1 MWSTW
6 NHASSHQERGIKT
19 QNVSLLVK
27 CIFHRSKSCSTS
39 GKPSLVRETIS
50 VSDHLLKPS
59 QMRREPASP
68 SLCSVFGSLVNRS
81 MHWADEI
88 LGSPPWCYIGTNEPQ
103 LPAPKVPDSLLHL
116 FIHSFEKHAL
126 NMHVMTQTLRMER
139 WPGLWTL
146 PSCANLSETTSPTL
160 NTWKL
165 SWEVTAGIC
174 TVGYGDT

>member
-1 MWSTW
+1 M
-6 NHASSHQERGIKT
+6 
-19 QNVSLLVK
+19 
-27 CIFHRSKSCSTS
+27 SCSTS

-81 MHWADEI
+81 MQWADEI

-103 LPAPKVPDSLLHL
+103 PPAPKVPDSLLPL

-126 NMHVMTQTLRMER
+126 NMHVMTQTLWMER
-139 WPGLWTL
+139 WMARTL
-146 PSCANLSETTSPTL
+146 NPTLLYKPIRETSPTL

-174 TVGYGDT
+174 TVVWGHLVVWLIFLVGRG